1 MFDRMATRLR
11 VKEQHIA
18 VFGGS
23 GSGKTVLVSSF
34 YGAAQEQAFLKD
46 SLFHVS
52 ADDTG
57 QGNRLRQ
64 NYLGMKNSAKAPE
77 ATRFAATPYRFTIK
91 PKAPSDPKAVRGR
104 AFDALRLVWHDYP
117 GEWFEEEPSSVE
129 EARRRI
135 DTFRSLL
142 RSDVAFI
149 LVDGQKLVDYAG
161 SEEKYLKSLIWSIR
175 EGLLKLKDDLLE
187 EGKPLAE
194 FPRIWVLA
202 LSKADLHP
210 DLDVHGFR
218 DLVIEKAADDIA
230 ALQEVIRGFV
240 QLPDALSVGDD
251 FMLLSSARFEPGR
264 IEVDERLGLD
274 LVLPVAML
282 LPLERLV
289 DWMQR
294 LEIPRVWLDRLADNA
309 DAFAAILIG
318 ARAFRTAL
326 GKIPRVGPLVTA
338 VAIPAVTASIKLGG
352 TQIKKVNAEARA
364 KQDYLTAILTQFQ
377 LDLDQ
382 GVRDNLL
389 ATRLQ

>member
-1 MFDRMATRLR
+1 
-11 VKEQHIA
+11 
-18 VFGGS
+18 
-23 GSGKTVLVSSF
+23 
-34 YGAAQEQAFLKD
+34 
-46 SLFHVS
+46 
-52 ADDTG
+52 
-57 QGNRLRQ
+57 
-64 NYLGMKNSAKAPE
+64 
-77 ATRFAATPYRFTIK
+77 
-91 PKAPSDPKAVRGR
+91 
-104 AFDALRLVWHDYP
+104 
-117 GEWFEEEPSSVE
+117 
-129 EARRRI
+129 
-135 DTFRSLL
+135 
-142 RSDVAFI
+142 
-149 LVDGQKLVDYAG
+149 
-161 SEEKYLKSLIWSIR
+161 
-175 EGLLKLKDDLLE
+175 
-187 EGKPLAE
+187 
-194 FPRIWVLA
+194 
-202 LSKADLHP
+202 
-210 DLDVHGFR
+210 
-218 DLVIEKAADDIA
+218 
-230 ALQEVIRGFV
+230 
-240 QLPDALSVGDD
+240 
-251 FMLLSSARFEPGR
+251 MLLSSARFEPGR